1 MDGSAEQPTG
11 PIRGRVLLIGYGNPG
26 RLDDGLGPALADSVR
41 RMPCPRVTVESC
53 YQLAV
58 EHAEQAAGYDVVVF
72 ADAAV
77 RGPEPFQW
85 LPLVPE
91 IDAAFSTHSVSPATI
106 LGLAH
111 HLFQA
116 KTEGYMLGIRGYTF
130 DDFGEELSPGAR
142 ENLAAATEF
151 FQATFQTQQC
161 KVGP

>member
-1 MDGSAEQPTG
+1 MTALHGK
-11 PIRGRVLLIGYGNPG
+11 VLLIGYGNPG
-26 RLDDGLGPALADSVR
+26 RLDDGLGPALAAAVQQ
-41 RMPCPRVTVESC
+41 MGIARVSVESP

-58 EHAEQAAGYDVVVF
+58 EHAEQAAHYDVVVF

-77 RGPEPFQW
+77 NGPEPFRWEQ
-85 LPLVPE
+85 LTPAV
-91 IDAAFSTHSVSPATI
+91 DAAFSTHIVAPATI

-116 KTEGYMLGIRGYTF
+116 STEGYILGIRGYAF
-130 DDFGEELSPGAR
+130 DDFGEQISPRAR
-142 ENLAAATEF
+142 DNLAAASEF

>member
-1 MDGSAEQPTG
+1 MQCE
-11 PIRGRVLLIGYGNPG
+11 
-26 RLDDGLGPALADSVR
+26 
-41 RMPCPRVTVESC
+41 RVTVESC

-72 ADAAV
+72 ADAAI
-77 RGPEPFQW
+77 RGTEPFQW
-85 LPLVPE
+85 LRLEPE
-91 IDAAFSTHSVSPATI
+91 IDADFSTHSVAPATI

-116 KTEGYMLGIRGYTF
+116 TTEGYMLGIRGYTF
-130 DDFGEELSPGAR
+130 DNFGEELSPHAR
-142 ENLAAATEF
+142 ENLAAASAF